1 MLQTEAGQGVL
12 HPPSFRPYEAA
23 PFQKLCEE
31 KELCSGQN
39 WTQPVPG

>member
-1 MLQTEAGQGVL
+1 MLQTEACQGVL
-12 HPPSFRPYEAA
+12 CPPSFGPDEAA
-23 PFQKLCEE
+23 PFQNVYED